1 MSGGAYEPVAG
12 PILYPIAQSKK
23 HPSITYKALEWHG
36 TEDVRVVERAKP
48 MITEPGDALIRITS
62 STICGSDLH
71 MYHGEVHME
80 KGDVLGHECMG
91 IVEEVGPA
99 VKDIKVGNR
108 VVVSAV
114 IACGKCWFCKN
125 QFYSCCDTTNPSK
138 ECEDMYGDR
147 LAGIFGYSHVTGG
160 FEGGQA
166 EYIRVPIA
174 DINLLPVPQELPD
187 EKVLFL
193 SDIICTG
200 WHANEM
206 GGVTAGQTVAVWGCG
221 PVGLMSMMWAKF
233 RGAKR
238 IIGIDN
244 IPYRLNIAKEKL
256 GVEVINFDEVKE
268 VGKYLKKIVP
278 GGPDVCIDAVGFRYS
293 KTLRQK
299 VERTIGLET
308 DVSEIISEA
317 SYAVRKMGG
326 LALIGDYFGNT
337 NGFPIGMVM
346 EKGIKMH
353 GSQVFV
359 QKYWKELLG
368 YIQEGK
374 VDPSFVISHTMSLE
388 QGSAAYR
395 MFDRKE
401 DNILK
406 VVLKPVSTMTTK

>member
-1 MSGGAYEPVAG
+1 MSGGAYEPFSG
-12 PILYPIAQSKK
+12 PILYPSPHSKQ
-23 HPSITYKALEWHG
+23 HPSLTYKASEWHG
-36 TEDVRVVERAKP
+36 VEDVKLVERAKP
-48 MITEPGDALIRITS
+48 MITEARDALIRVTS
-62 STICGSDLH
+62 TTICGSDLH

-91 IVEEVGPA
+91 IVEEVGPG
-99 VKDIKVGNR
+99 VKDIKVGTR

-114 IACGKCWFCKN
+114 ISCGKCWFCQN
-125 QFYSCCDTTNPSK
+125 QFYSCCETTNPSK

-147 LAGIFGYSHVTGG
+147 LSGIFGYSQVTGG

-200 WHANEM
+200 WHGNEL

-221 PVGLMSMMWAKF
+221 PVGLMCMMWAKF

-238 IIGIDN
+238 VIGIDN
-244 IPYRLNIAKEKL
+244 IPYRLNVAKEKL
-256 GVEVINFDEVKE
+256 GVEVINFDEVKG
-268 VGKYLKKIVP
+268 VAQYLKKIVP
-278 GGPDVCIDAVGFRYS
+278 GGPDVCIDAVGFRYP

-299 VERTIGLET
+299 VEKTIGLET
-308 DVSEIISEA
+308 DVSDIINEA
-317 SYAVRKMGG
+317 SYAVRKMGSI
-326 LALIGDYFGNT
+326 ALIGDYFGNT

-346 EKGIKMH
+346 EKGVKLH

-374 VDPSFVISHTMSLE
+374 VDPSFVISHKMGLE
-388 QGSAAYR
+388 QVSEAYR

-406 VVLKPVSTMTTK
+406 VVLRPTSRMTTK